1 MKRLLCSISL
11 LALVAA
17 PHNAIPQTAA
27 PSQSGTSQQQQSA
40 ILVADEVFI
49 TRDKT
54 LVAQGNVEAFQGNTR
69 LQARAIRYNQGTG
82 ALEIEGPITLSEGA
96 ETILLADAAQ
106 LDPDL
111 QNGLLT
117 GARLILNQ
125 QLQLAANQI
134 NRVEGRYSQLYKTAV
149 TSCHVCENGEPPLWQ
164 IRARRVVHDQQEQQL
179 YFDEAQFRIR
189 NVPVFYIPRLRLP
202 DPTLDRATGFLA
214 PTIRSTS
221 QLGTGIKVP
230 YFIKLGDHRD
240 LTLTPYLSPSTRTFE
255 FRYRQ
260 AFRSGRI
267 KFDGAITRDDE
278 LPGETRGYLFGDG
291 QFDLQRDYKLEFNV
305 ELTTDRAYLTEYG
318 YSSNDRLTSE
328 LTVSRARRDEYVRAS
343 VFNFETLRDGE
354 DNSTQPTFVLDGA
367 YERRYFPR
375 TLGGELRLG
384 LQAHGH
390 RRSSDRDTDGPDAD
404 LIVDGRDVTR
414 LNGRVDWIH
423 RAIMRGGIVADTR
436 VGASFNFFDIAQDA
450 TFDKNHSD
458 LTTNAALALR
468 YPLMRRGAAGVV
480 DVLEPVVQLGW
491 VDGTRLV
498 IPNEESTRVEFD
510 QGNLLSLSRFPRP
523 DRRERGTT
531 AAVGMTWTRV
541 DPDGWDA
548 HVALGQVF
556 RNDSDPAFS
565 ASSGLDG
572 TQSDYLLA
580 GQIKMPDGLSLT
592 GRSLFDKDFE
602 FAKAELRGDWDFN
615 RGRLGGSYVWLDEDP
630 AEERLQAVSEIS
642 LDGSYRINAQWT
654 ANADWRFDVADDRAA
669 TAGLGLTYFNEC
681 VTVDLS
687 VRRRY
692 ATSTSVEP
700 STDFGFNVGLRGFAA
715 NSGTERYERSCRK

>member
-1 MKRLLCSISL
+1 MKRLLSSL
-11 LALVAA
+11 SLVALLSVPHVGVPQGA
-17 PHNAIPQTAA
+17 PPTAGTTQQSQTAV
-27 PSQSGTSQQQQSA
+27 
-40 ILVADEVFI
+40 LVADEVFI

-69 LQARAIRYNQGTG
+69 LQAGAIRYNQSTG
-82 ALEIEGPITLSEGA
+82 ALEIEGPITISEGTD
-96 ETILLADAAQ
+96 TIILANAAQ

-117 GARLILNQ
+117 GARLILSQ
-125 QLQLAANQI
+125 QLQLAAHQI

-149 TSCHVCENGEPPLWQ
+149 TSCHVCEDGTPPLWQ
-164 IRARRVVHDQQEQQL
+164 IRARRVVHDQLEQQL
-179 YFDEAQFRIR
+179 YFDDAQFRIR

-230 YFIKLGDHRD
+230 YFIKIGDHRD
-240 LTLTPYLSPSTRTFE
+240 LTLTPYLSSRTRTIE

-260 AFRSGRI
+260 AVRNGRME
-267 KFDGAITRDDE
+267 FNGAISRDDE

-291 QFDLQRDYKLEFNV
+291 QFDLDRGYKLEFNV

-318 YSSNDRLTSE
+318 YSSKDRLASE

-354 DNSTQPTFVLDGA
+354 VNATQPTFVLDGA
-367 YERRYFPR
+367 YERRFFPKR
-375 TLGGELRLG
+375 LGGELRFG

-390 RRSSDRDTDGPDAD
+390 RRSSDVDTDGPDAD
-404 LIVDGRDVTR
+404 LIVDGRDVAR
-414 LNGRVDWIH
+414 INGQVDWIH
-423 RAIMRGGIVADTR
+423 RAILRGGFVTDTQI
-436 VGASFNFFDIAQDA
+436 GASFNFFDISQDSTFAQ
-450 TFDKNHSD
+450 NHSD
-458 LTTNAALALR
+458 LTSHAALALR
-468 YPLMRRGAAGVV
+468 YPMIRRSAGGVV
-480 DVLEPVVQLGW
+480 DLLEPVVQLGW

-531 AAVGMTWTRV
+531 AAVGMTWTRI

-548 HVALGQVF
+548 HMAIGQVF
-556 RNDSDPAFS
+556 RSDADPAFTT
-565 ASSGLDG
+565 SSGLDG
-572 TQSDYLLA
+572 TRSDFLLA
-580 GQIKMPDGLSLT
+580 GQIKTPDGLSLT
-592 GRSLFDKDFE
+592 GRGLFDDEFE
-602 FAKAELRGDWDFN
+602 FAKAEVRGDWDFT
-615 RGRLGGSYVWLDEDP
+615 RGRLGGSYVWLDEDA
-630 AEERLQAVSEIS
+630 AEERTQAVSEFT
-642 LDGSYRINAQWT
+642 LDGSYKINASWT

-681 VTVDLS
+681 VSVDLS

-692 ATSTSVEP
+692 SSSTSVEP

-715 NSGTERYERSCRK
+715 NSGTERYERSCRN

>member
-1 MKRLLCSISL
+1 MKRLLSSLSLIAL
-11 LALVAA
+11 LAVPQHATTQTTPADTEQPQAA
-17 PHNAIPQTAA
+17 V
-27 PSQSGTSQQQQSA
+27 
-40 ILVADEVFI
+40 LVADQVFI

-69 LQARAIRYNQGTG
+69 LQARAIRYNQSTG
-82 ALEIEGPITLSEGA
+82 ALEIEGPITLSEGS
-96 ETILLADAAQ
+96 ETILLANAAQ

-117 GARLILNQ
+117 GARLILSQ
-125 QLQLAANQI
+125 QVQLAAHQI

-149 TSCHVCENGEPPLWQ
+149 TSCHVCENGEAPLWQ

-179 YFDEAQFRIR
+179 YFDDAQFRIR

-221 QLGTGIKVP
+221 KLGIGIKVP

-240 LTLTPYLSPSTRTFE
+240 LTLTPYLSPNTRTLE

-260 AFRSGRI
+260 AVRNGRME
-267 KFDGAITRDDE
+267 FEGAITRDDE
-278 LPGETRGYLFGDG
+278 LPGEVRGYLFGDG
-291 QFDLQRDYKLEFNV
+291 QFDLQRDYKLTFNV

-318 YSSNDRLTSE
+318 YSSSDRLSSE
-328 LTVSRARRDEYVRAS
+328 LTVSRARRDEFVRGS

-354 DNSTQPTFVLDGA
+354 VNATQPTFVLDGL
-367 YERRYFPR
+367 YERRFFPKAF
-375 TLGGELRLG
+375 GGELRFG

-390 RRSSDRDTDGPDAD
+390 RRSSDLDTDGPDAD
-404 LIVDGRDVTR
+404 LIVDGRDVAR
-414 LNGRVDWIH
+414 INGRVDWIH
-423 RAIMRGGIVADTR
+423 RAILRGGLVADTQ
-436 VGASFNFFDIAQDA
+436 VGASFNFFDITQDSTFAQ
-450 TFDKNHSD
+450 NHSD
-458 LTTNAALALR
+458 FTTQAALALR
-468 YPLMRRGAAGVV
+468 YPMMRRAAGGAV

-541 DPDGWDA
+541 DPAGWDA
-548 HVALGQVF
+548 HVAVGQVF
-556 RNDSDPAFS
+556 RRDSDPAFTT
-565 ASSGLDG
+565 SSGLDG
-572 TQSDYLLA
+572 IESDYLLA
-580 GQIKMPDGLSLT
+580 GQIKMPEGLSLT
-592 GRSLFDKDFE
+592 GRGLFDDRFE
-602 FAKAELRGDWDFN
+602 FAKAELRGDWTFN
-615 RGRLGGSYVWLDEDP
+615 RGRLGGSYVWLDEDA
-630 AEERLQAVSEIS
+630 AEDRTQAVSEIT
-642 LDGSYRINAQWT
+642 LDGSYKINASWT

-669 TAGLGLTYFNEC
+669 TAGVGLTYFNEC
-681 VTVDLS
+681 VSVDLS

-692 ATSTSVEP
+692 SSSTSVEP

-715 NSGTERYERSCRK
+715 NSGTERYERSCR